1 MAAYIAIFL
10 SSISIILM
18 IIILIKFKKLFSTEH
33 IIEKTKKKLNMVIND
48 VNNTT
53 SRSIDLINE
62 SSKRTKALMND
73 ADRKMD
79 QFRQATQLLRE
90 LIAQVE
96 QIEPKNQN
104 KNLPFKSKNSDYS
117 KPKQTFNQAYLGN
130 KNPYINP
137 NDAYEIKK
145 KDEEGQQLLFEDEAS
160 KSVLTDETKINSDGA
175 AYKEIPLIITKIYD
189 DEETSKQKNNKNI
202 NNKVETLFRQGM
214 NVEDIAAELSC
225 SIAEV
230 QFIIDML

>member
-33 IIEKTKKKLNMVIND
+33 IIEKTKKQLNMVISD

-62 SSKRTKALMND
+62 SSKRIRALMND
-73 ADRKMD
+73 ADRKME

-90 LIAQVE
+90 LIAQAEDV
-96 QIEPKNQN
+96 EPKKQS
-104 KNLPFKSKNSDYS
+104 KNIPFKSKTSDYS
-117 KPKQTFNQAYLGN
+117 QPKNNYSQTFIGN

-145 KDEEGQQLLFEDEAS
+145 DDKEGQPSLFEEETP
-160 KSVLTDETKINSDGA
+160 KSVLNDETIVTPDGA
-175 AYKEIPLIITKIYD
+175 AYKKIPLITKIYN
-189 DEETSKQKNNKNI
+189 DEEFEKRKSNKNI
-202 NNKVETLFRQGM
+202 NDKVETLFRQGM